1 MSSSSSPAHLQPRDC
16 PGFVSKPSIDT
27 APLPALR
34 TEEEVAGQFAYGGPA
49 AAYRREWICF
59 EAAFKAKGGIVF
71 LNQVI
76 GKEVDKC
83 VLQGWKGV
91 AKGEKRQRMTDLRSH
106 GGLLVGGVPIFLAG
120 PDECFGEKAKYV
132 AFGERP
138 LECVYLQMNER
149 LKRENGTGSVDNGN
163 EIEMRPLPLRPSTSP
178 SLLLSNKAATTKP
191 SWRTRRWRGRRL
203 A

>member
-1 MSSSSSPAHLQPRDC
+1 M
-16 PGFVSKPSIDT
+16 
-27 APLPALR
+27 R

-59 EAAFKAKGGIVF
+59 EATFKAKGGIVF

-83 VLQGWKGV
+83 VLQGWKGA

-106 GGLLVGGVPIFLAG
+106 GRLLVGGVPIFKAG

-138 LECVYLQMNER
+138 LECV
-149 LKRENGTGSVDNGN
+149 
-163 EIEMRPLPLRPSTSP
+163 
-178 SLLLSNKAATTKP
+178 
-191 SWRTRRWRGRRL
+191 
-203 A
+203 